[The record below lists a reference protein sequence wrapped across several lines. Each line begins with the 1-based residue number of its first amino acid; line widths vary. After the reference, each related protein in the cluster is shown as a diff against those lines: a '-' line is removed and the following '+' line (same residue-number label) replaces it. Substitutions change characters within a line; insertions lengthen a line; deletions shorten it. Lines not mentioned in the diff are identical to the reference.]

1 VAIEQV
7 LPRMPANQM
16 RVLQVLPRM
25 PANQM
30 RALQERCKFFTANA
44 SQTISVT
51 CARVAG
57 VYGSLRVS
65 WGMKIDFYYRG
76 N

>member
-1 VAIEQV
+1 LVGIRGKTCSVAIDQV

-25 PANQM
+25 SANQM
-30 RALQERCKFFTANA
+30 GALQVFTANA
-44 SQTISVT
+44 SQTNESVT
-51 CARVAG
+51 SARVAG
-57 VYGSLRVS
+57 AEVCGCH
-65 WGMKIDFYYRG
+65 GDE

>member
-1 VAIEQV
+1 LAGIRGKTCSLVTEQV

-25 PANQM
+25 PANQ
-30 RALQERCKFFTANA
+30 N
-44 SQTISVT
+44 SVT

-57 VYGSLRVS
+57 TEVCGCHRGRKLIFITVE
-65 WGMKIDFYYRG
+65 IDF
-76 N
+76 